1 MEPELILVQS
11 GDCRKDIVFGELCLW
26 VDLPSSYRFKEKTY
40 LRLHS
45 VAGLSEDLYVVV
57 SFAQTVPSGDRFR
70 RVVGLSKS
78 LPGPWT
84 LVDGNYIAKLATI
97 QLGRVGEKP
106 FTEVPKKPFALLFE
120 LGNGGPSGDPRV

>member
-11 GDCRKDIVFGELCLW
+11 GDCRKEIVFGELCLW
-26 VDLPSSYRFKEKTY
+26 VELPTSYYFKERAY

-45 VAGLSEDLYVVV
+45 VAGLSGDLYALV
-57 SFAQTVPSGDRFR
+57 SFARPVPCGPNFR
-70 RVVGLSKS
+70 RVVGLTKA

-84 LVDGNYIAKLATI
+84 HVDGNYIPNLATV
-97 QLGRVGEKP
+97 QLGRVDNKP

-120 LGNGGPSGDPRV
+120 FNHGGSPSDGRI